1 MPRQPCHRRG
11 SDSSQLSLPQLHLKP
26 SWTAAPAAAV
36 ARQTSRSLSP
46 DQSTVREQRRGGEPP
61 CFHLLCLL
69 RPPLQQHRWSWHRLV
84 PRFVRSRRPWR
95 PCCRRPRTPFSPNSA
110 GPPLSCRA
118 RPLWRPASSC
128 AAWSPAVP
136 THCAALKSLA
146 SKPAPPP
153 PPPPGDRWRPS
164 EWWWRC
170 FIRLLSW
177 ITDSGSLVCRE
188 SPFDRTVELRLQL
201 VRTDALEERKCKKK
215 QKPCSYRRYCP
226 ESEQLHHRFDTP
238 RGDRVV
244 SLYVHLTCWQPVSYG

>member
-26 SWTAAPAAAV
+26 SWTAAPAAAA

-84 PRFVRSRRPWR
+84 PRCVRSRRPWR

-136 THCAALKSLA
+136 THCAALKSWA

-215 QKPCSYRRYCP
+215 TKKTLQLQTLLPRVGAAAPPLWHPQGRPCGFTVCS
-226 ESEQLHHRFDTP
+226 FD
-238 RGDRVV
+238 
-244 SLYVHLTCWQPVSYG
+244 LLTTC